1 MLTPLRSLIP
11 AAASAV
17 ILLILSAPAGAQQP
31 QELDLEKLQQQLG
44 LPAGSM
50 SMSSDVE
57 RVWVSQAGG
66 VVSKRFATDE
76 DATHVTFDKDQ
87 PLRVLYREDG
97 WVRVRDGNRY
107 GWVPEEAVTDTSP
120 KVTVPGMVPGMA
132 PDGDAPIALPVPGA
146 GSE

>member
-1 MLTPLRSLIP
+1 MKTKLTL
-11 AAASAV
+11 
-17 ILLILSAPAGAQQP
+17 LSAGLVAAVLLSGPAVAQQP
-31 QELDLEKLQQQLG
+31 QEIDLAQLQQQLG

-50 SMSSDVE
+50 SMSDGE
-57 RVWVSQAGG
+57 RVWVAQSGG
-66 VVSKRFATDE
+66 VVSKRFATD
-76 DATHVTFDKDQ
+76 DKAQHVTFDKDQ

-120 KVTVPGMVPGMA
+120 KVTVPGQGQ
-132 PDGDAPIALPVPGA
+132 PIALPVPGA